1 MSRVDGAKQRQA
13 VATAAAPAAIG
24 PYSQAMRVGS
34 WLFCSGQVGIDPES
48 GSLVEGG
55 FAAEARRVFENLG
68 AVLQEAGAGFD
79 QVVKVTAYLT
89 DLGNF
94 AELNDIYAGYFTPPY
109 PARAAVG
116 VASLPKGASV
126 EIELI
131 AVFGD

>member
-1 MSRVDGAKQRQA
+1 MDGAKQRQA

>member
-1 MSRVDGAKQRQA
+1 
-13 VATAAAPAAIG
+13 
-24 PYSQAMRVGS
+24 MRVGS

-55 FAAEARRVFENLG
+55 FAAEVRRVFENLG